1 MNAIVT
7 GSTKGIGR
15 ALVFG
20 LLKEGWDVAV
30 TSRTQEDLENL
41 QKEAKALFPDRICL
55 IHAVD
60 FSKKENTTA
69 YAKTMESTWSEIDLL
84 VNNVGIFF
92 PGAVHQ
98 ESDGI
103 LESTMDLNLFS
114 PYHLTRALLPRMMNR
129 NA

>member
-20 LLKEGWDVAV
+20 LLKEGWNVAV

-60 FSKKENTTA
+60 FSKKRK
-69 YAKTMESTWSEIDLL
+69 YDGVCKDHGKYL
-84 VNNVGIFF
+84 V
-92 PGAVHQ
+92 
-98 ESDGI
+98 
-103 LESTMDLNLFS
+103 
-114 PYHLTRALLPRMMNR
+114 RNR
-129 NA
+129 FACK